1 MSEFTITA
9 DSPAAT
15 QALGRHLASLLQPG
29 DLIALEGNL
38 GAGKTF
44 LTQEVCAG
52 LGVDREQVGSPTF
65 VLIQEYD
72 GRLPIFHM
80 DCYRLA
86 DVDEFLELG
95 VDEILGGNGV
105 CLIEWAD
112 RVAEALPADRLTIR
126 IEAIG
131 QTSREFRITSGG
143 ERSDRLAQSLR
154 RQIPAQ

>member
-15 QALGRHLASLLQPG
+15 HALGRLLASLLQPG

-72 GRLPIFHM
+72 GQLPIFHM

-112 RVAEALPADRLTIR
+112 RVAEALPVDRLTIR

-154 RQIPAQ
+154 QQIPVS